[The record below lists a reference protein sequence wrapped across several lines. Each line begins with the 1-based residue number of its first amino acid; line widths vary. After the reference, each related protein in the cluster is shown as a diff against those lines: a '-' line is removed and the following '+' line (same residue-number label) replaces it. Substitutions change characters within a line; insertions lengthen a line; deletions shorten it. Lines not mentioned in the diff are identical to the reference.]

1 MREHEFKWEVER
13 RPVDD
18 STSFVIESDSVDLD
32 RMEREILRRIEERL
46 SKRFEKLTIEI
57 SVKRQELNGFL
68 IIMYRLGLVHRSWR
82 ET

>member
-1 MREHEFKWEVER
+1 MER

-18 STSFVIESDSVDLD
+18 STSFVIESNSVDLD
-32 RMEREILRRIEERL
+32 QWREILRRIEERL

-68 IIMYRLGLVHRSWR
+68 IVMYRLGLVHRSWR

>member
-1 MREHEFKWEVER
+1 
-13 RPVDD
+13 
-18 STSFVIESDSVDLD
+18 
-32 RMEREILRRIEERL
+32 MEREILRRTEERL

-68 IIMYRLGLVHRSWR
+68 IVMYRLGLVHRSWR

>member
-1 MREHEFKWEVER
+1 MER

-18 STSFVIESDSVDLD
+18 STSFVIESNSVDLD
-32 RMEREILRRIEERL
+32 QWRERSYVELKNIY
-46 SKRFEKLTIEI
+46 RFEKLTIEI

-68 IIMYRLGLVHRSWR
+68 IVMYRLGLVHRSWR

>member
-1 MREHEFKWEVER
+1 MEEHEFKRQVER
-13 RPVDD
+13 RSVDD

-32 RMEREILRRIEERL
+32 QWRERSYVELKNIY
-46 SKRFEKLTIEI
+46 RFEKLTIEI

-68 IIMYRLGLVHRSWR
+68 IVMYRLGLVHRSWR

>member
-1 MREHEFKWEVER
+1 MER

-18 STSFVIESDSVDLD
+18 STSFVIESNSVDLD
-32 RMEREILRRIEERL
+32 QWREILRRIEERL

>member
-1 MREHEFKWEVER
+1 MEEHEFKREVER
-13 RPVDD
+13 RSIND
-18 STSFVIESDSVDLD
+18 STSFVIELDSVDLD
-32 RMEREILRRIEERL
+32 KWREILRRIEERL

-68 IIMYRLGLVHRSWR
+68 IVMYRLGLVHRSWR